1 MVSRA
6 ARVGP
11 NRFPPG
17 AVAAQVPSRLQEPV
31 PRRQPRAA
39 AHRPAHRVDR
49 PSLDHDWP
57 GVDFLGEGLRRAF
70 ALLLGGDAEV
80 SGVVLLTLKV
90 AVTATLIACAFG
102 LPLGFFLA
110 TRPFWGRRAAFT
122 LVNTALAFPT
132 VVAAVCGHAIAE
144 ASPAV
149 MVAGHVRGSTR
160 MLTTAIA
167 LDTGQGD
174 FGRAVAL
181 GVIVMVLALLAN
193 IEVQV
198 RQGQGHA

>member
-17 AVAAQVPSRLQEPV
+17 AVAAQVPSRLQEPF
-31 PRRQPRAA
+31 PRRRPRAA

-80 SGVVLLTLKV
+80 SGGVAREAGVALV
-90 AVTATLIACAFG
+90 AVIPAAFG
-102 LPLGFFLA
+102 HVI
-110 TRPFWGRRAAFT
+110 AAIGS
-122 LVNTALAFPT
+122 AM
-132 VVAAVCGHAIAE
+132 
-144 ASPAV
+144 
-149 MVAGHVRGSTR
+149 MVGGNIRGSTR
-160 MLTTAIA
+160 TLTTAIA
-167 LDTGQGD
+167 LYTGQGD
-174 FGRAVAL
+174 FGLALAL
-181 GVIVMVLALLAN
+181 GVILLVLALLVN
-193 IEVQV
+193 IALQV
-198 RQGQGHA
+198 LQGQGHA